1 MSLKGSAKRFLKHGA
16 IRAGLE
22 GVALTRAGALWP
34 AAAGR
39 GVIFTLHHVRPARRG
54 GFDPIATLS
63 VTPEFLDEAIRVCTE
78 TGLTPVALDDLP
90 RLLADPRDKRR
101 FAAFTLDDGLRDN
114 AQHAAPVF
122 RRHGVPYT
130 IFIARGFVERTR
142 SMWWETAKVLTRSKD
157 RFEFDFGTG
166 QETVTT
172 KTVTQKQDAYERIV
186 HFVHSSNEDA
196 AVAEIERAA
205 RSRMI
210 DPLAIVDQLVMTAD
224 ELRVLSADPL
234 VRFGAHTQTHIAMAR
249 VDEARLAEEITGS
262 MDAVEAYVGYRP
274 TTFAYPYGTKVAV
287 SPREFD
293 AVKKAGIK
301 LAVTTRPGM
310 LTADSFDQPTELP
323 RVSLNG
329 HYQRRR
335 YVKALL
341 TGIPFRLF

>member
-39 GVIFTLHHVRPARRG
+39 GMIFTLHHVRPARRG

-63 VTPEFLDEAIRVCTE
+63 VTPEFLDQTIRVCVE

-90 RLLADPRDKRR
+90 RLLADPEDKRR
-101 FAAFTLDDGLRDN
+101 FAAFTLDDGLRNN
-114 AQHAAPVF
+114 AEHAAPVF

-130 IFIARGFVERTR
+130 IFVAKGFVERTR

-157 RFEFDFGTG
+157 RFEFDFGHG
-166 QETVTT
+166 PETVSAQTLS
-172 KTVTQKQDAYERIV
+172 QKQDAYERIV
-186 HFVHSSNEDA
+186 HFVHSNDEDA
-196 AVAEIERAA
+196 AVAQVERAA

-210 DPLAIVDQLVMTAD
+210 DPLAIVDQLIMTAE
-224 ELRVLSADPL
+224 ELKALSADPL
-234 VRFGAHTQTHIAMAR
+234 CRFGAHTKTHIAMAR
-249 VDEARLAEEITGS
+249 VDEARLAEEVIGS

-274 TTFAYPYGTKVAV
+274 TTFAYPYGTKVAI
-287 SPREFD
+287 SQREFD
-293 AVKKAGIK
+293 AVANAGIK
-301 LAVTTRPGM
+301 LAVTTRPGV
-310 LTADSFDQPTELP
+310 LTADSFNQPTQLP

-335 YVKALL
+335 YVEALL
-341 TGIPFRLF
+341 TGLPFKLF

>member
-1 MSLKGSAKRFLKHGA
+1 MSLKGSARRFLKHGA

-39 GVIFTLHHVRPARRG
+39 GMIFTLHHVRPARRG

-63 VTPEFLDEAIRVCTE
+63 VTPEFLDQTIRVCVE

-90 RLLADPRDKRR
+90 RLLADPEDKRR
-101 FAAFTLDDGLRDN
+101 FAAFTLDDGLRNN
-114 AQHAAPVF
+114 AEHAAPVF

-130 IFIARGFVERTR
+130 IFVAQGFVERTR

-157 RFEFDFGTG
+157 RFEFDFGHG
-166 QETVTT
+166 PETVSAQTLS
-172 KTVTQKQDAYERIV
+172 QKQDAYERIV
-186 HFVHSSNEDA
+186 HFVHSNDEDA
-196 AVAEIERAA
+196 AVAQVERAA

-210 DPLAIVDQLVMTAD
+210 DPLAIVDQLIMTAE
-224 ELRVLSADPL
+224 ELKALSADPL
-234 VRFGAHTQTHIAMAR
+234 CRFGAHTKTHIAMAR
-249 VDEARLAEEITGS
+249 VDEARLAEEVIGS

-274 TTFAYPYGTKVAV
+274 TTFAYPYGTKVAI
-287 SPREFD
+287 SQREFD
-293 AVKKAGIK
+293 AVANAGIK
-301 LAVTTRPGM
+301 LAVTTRPGV
-310 LTADSFDQPTELP
+310 LTADSFNQPTQLP

-335 YVKALL
+335 YVEALL
-341 TGIPFRLF
+341 TGLPFKLF

>member
-1 MSLKGSAKRFLKHGA
+1 MSLKGSVKRFLKHGA

-22 GVALTRAGALWP
+22 GVALTRAGMLWP

-39 GVIFTLHHVRPARRG
+39 GVILTLHHVRPARRG
-54 GFDPIATLS
+54 GYDPIATLS
-63 VTPEFLDEAIRVCTE
+63 VTPEFLDVAIRVCVE
-78 TGLTPVALDDLP
+78 KGMTPAALEDLP
-90 RLLADPRDKRR
+90 RLLADPTEKRR
-101 FAAFTLDDGLRDN
+101 FVAFTLDDGLRDN
-114 AQHAAPVF
+114 AEHAAPVF

-130 IFIARGFVERTR
+130 IFIAKGFVERTR
-142 SMWWETAKVLTRSKD
+142 SMWWETGKVLTRSKD
-157 RFEFDFGTG
+157 RFEFDFGNG
-166 QETVTT
+166 IETV
-172 KTVTQKQDAYERIV
+172 VTQSLAQKQDAYERIV
-186 HFVHSSNEDA
+186 HFVHSNNEDA

-224 ELRVLSADPL
+224 ELRALSADPL

-262 MDAVEAYVGYRP
+262 MDAVETYVGYRP

-310 LTADSFDQPTELP
+310 LTADSFDRPTELP
-323 RVSLNG
+323 RISLNG
-329 HYQRRR
+329 HYQRQR

-341 TGIPFRLF
+341 TGIPFKLF

>member
-1 MSLKGSAKRFLKHGA
+1 MSLKGSARRFLKHGA

-39 GVIFTLHHVRPARRG
+39 GMIFTLHHVRPARRG

-63 VTPEFLDEAIRVCTE
+63 VTPEFLDQTIRVCVE

-90 RLLADPRDKRR
+90 RLLADPKDKRR
-101 FAAFTLDDGLRDN
+101 FAAFTLDDGLRNN
-114 AQHAAPVF
+114 AEHAAPVF

-130 IFIARGFVERTR
+130 IFVAKGFVERTR

-157 RFEFDFGTG
+157 RFEFDFGHG
-166 QETVTT
+166 PETVSAQTLS
-172 KTVTQKQDAYERIV
+172 QKQDAYERIV
-186 HFVHSSNEDA
+186 HFVHSNDEDA
-196 AVAEIERAA
+196 AVAQVERAA

-210 DPLAIVDQLVMTAD
+210 DPLAIVDQLIMTAE
-224 ELRVLSADPL
+224 ELKALSADPL
-234 VRFGAHTQTHIAMAR
+234 CRFGAHTKTHIAMAR
-249 VDEARLAEEITGS
+249 VDEARLAEEVIGS

-274 TTFAYPYGTKVAV
+274 TTFAYPYGTKVAI
-287 SPREFD
+287 SQREFD
-293 AVKKAGIK
+293 AVANAGIK
-301 LAVTTRPGM
+301 LAVTTRPGV
-310 LTADSFDQPTELP
+310 LTADSLNQPTQLP

-335 YVKALL
+335 YVEALL
-341 TGIPFRLF
+341 TGLPFKLF

>member
-39 GVIFTLHHVRPARRG
+39 GMIFTLHHVRPARRG

-63 VTPEFLDEAIRVCTE
+63 VTPEFLDQTIRVCIE

-90 RLLADPRDKRR
+90 RLLADPKDKRR
-101 FAAFTLDDGLRDN
+101 FAAFTLDDGLRNN
-114 AQHAAPVF
+114 AEHAAPVF

-130 IFIARGFVERTR
+130 IFVAQGFVERTR

-157 RFEFDFGTG
+157 RFEFDFGHG
-166 QETVTT
+166 PETVSAQTLS
-172 KTVTQKQDAYERIV
+172 QKQDAYERIV
-186 HFVHSSNEDA
+186 HFVHSNDEDA
-196 AVAEIERAA
+196 AVAQVERAA

-210 DPLAIVDQLVMTAD
+210 DPLAIVDQLIMTAE
-224 ELRVLSADPL
+224 ELKALSADPL
-234 VRFGAHTQTHIAMAR
+234 CRFGAHTKTHIAMAR
-249 VDEARLAEEITGS
+249 VDEARLAEEVIGS

-274 TTFAYPYGTKVAV
+274 TTFAYPYGTKVAI
-287 SPREFD
+287 SQREFD
-293 AVKKAGIK
+293 AVANAGIK
-301 LAVTTRPGM
+301 LAVTTRPGV
-310 LTADSFDQPTELP
+310 LTADSFNQPTQLP

-335 YVKALL
+335 YVEALL
-341 TGIPFRLF
+341 TGLPFKLF

>member
-1 MSLKGSAKRFLKHGA
+1 MSLKGSARRFLKHGA

-39 GVIFTLHHVRPARRG
+39 GMIFTLHHVRPARRG

-63 VTPEFLDEAIRVCTE
+63 VTPEFLDQTIRVCVE

-90 RLLADPRDKRR
+90 RLLADPKDKRR
-101 FAAFTLDDGLRDN
+101 FAAFTLDDGLRN
-114 AQHAAPVF
+114 NTEHAAPVF

-130 IFIARGFVERTR
+130 IFVAKGFVERTR

-157 RFEFDFGTG
+157 RFEFDFGHG
-166 QETVTT
+166 PETVSAQTLS
-172 KTVTQKQDAYERIV
+172 QKQDAYERIV
-186 HFVHSSNEDA
+186 HFVHSNDEDA
-196 AVAEIERAA
+196 AVAQVERAA

-210 DPLAIVDQLVMTAD
+210 NPLAIVDQLIMTAE
-224 ELRVLSADPL
+224 ELKALSADPL
-234 VRFGAHTQTHIAMAR
+234 CRFGAHTKTHIAMAR
-249 VDEARLAEEITGS
+249 VDEARLAEEVIGS

-274 TTFAYPYGTKVAV
+274 TTFAYPYGTKVAI
-287 SPREFD
+287 SQREFD
-293 AVKKAGIK
+293 AVAKAGIK
-301 LAVTTRPGM
+301 LAVTTRPGV
-310 LTADSFDQPTELP
+310 LTADSFNQPTQLP

-335 YVKALL
+335 YVEALL
-341 TGIPFRLF
+341 TGLPFKLF

>member
-22 GVALTRAGALWP
+22 GVALTRAGMLWP

-63 VTPEFLDEAIRVCTE
+63 VTPEFLDEAIRVCIE
-78 TGLTPVALDDLP
+78 SGLTPAALDDLP
-90 RLLADPRDKRR
+90 RLLADPNEKRR

-114 AQHAAPVF
+114 AEHAAPVF

-130 IFIARGFVERTR
+130 IFVTKGFVERSR

-157 RFEFDFGTG
+157 QFEFDFGKG
-166 QETVTT
+166 METVITRNLA
-172 KTVTQKQDAYERIV
+172 QKQDTYERIV
-186 HFVHSSNEDA
+186 HFVHSNNEDA
-196 AVAEIERAA
+196 AVAEVDRAA

-210 DPLAIVDQLVMTAD
+210 DPLAIVDQLIMTAD
-224 ELRVLSADPL
+224 ELRALSVDPL

-249 VDEARLAEEITGS
+249 VDEARLTDEVTGS
-262 MDAVEAYVGYRP
+262 IAAVESYVGYRP
-274 TTFAYPYGTKVAV
+274 TTFAYPYGTKVAI
-287 SPREFD
+287 SQREFD
-293 AVKKAGIK
+293 AVAKAGIK

-310 LTADSFDQPTELP
+310 LTADSFNQPTELP

-341 TGIPFRLF
+341 TGIPFKLF